1 MKILPTVIRGL
12 ACVCFVCAA
21 EMAFACDRIPAGE
34 TLWVRLTA
42 PITTYSAKPG
52 DPVHAVLT
60 EDLVCDDEVV
70 LPIGAPVEGVVRS
83 RRKVGLGFVHETASL
98 EIEFTQATAQPG
110 ISLDLVARVEEVEN
124 AREKVRN
131 GVILG
136 IRSTATVQGTANSRL
151 KHLPTWNP
159 YSDLILITYAATFP
173 IFPEPEIYYPAGTD
187 IRLQTTKEIPLPP
200 AMAAAGQLYPSPR
213 QPESSR
219 PESDQPEANQPE
231 SDQPEEDSLRQLVA
245 QMPTRATNTRH
256 VEADLINM
264 VFLGSETQV
273 KSAFRL
279 AGWNGAD
286 SHGPGAWA
294 KNFYALLNN
303 SGYPKQP
310 MMKFLLDGKPEDMKW
325 QRNLNSYGHRDHL
338 RLWQWTGKGAP
349 GPVASEPVAAEPV
362 WAGSCTHDD
371 SAAFNFRHF
380 RFMHHVAPH
389 IDDERSTVLRALT
402 FAGCVKSVSYVPRPV
417 PITSLRSTMG
427 EVMLTDGAVAVV
439 TLQDCRPVLPE
450 ADLSR
455 RRARFKPGNY
465 AFRYIR
471 RQVLGY
477 RNDIFRE
484 NFIYGAYALGRVT
497 VKALRPKPPIPG
509 IAKATR
515 PQTHTQPRTAVAAT
529 R

>member
-1 MKILPTVIRGL
+1 MKILPNMMRGL
-12 ACVCFVCAA
+12 GCVWFVCAA
-21 EMAFACDRIPAGE
+21 ALAFGCDRIPAGE

-42 PITTYSAKPG
+42 PISTYSAKPG

-70 LPIGAPVEGVVRS
+70 LPKGAPVEGVVRS
-83 RRKVGLGFVHETASL
+83 RRKVGLGFVHETAAL
-98 EIEFTQATAQPG
+98 EIEFTQATTRPG
-110 ISLDLVARVEEVEN
+110 LSLDLTARVEEVEN

-159 YSDLILITYAATFP
+159 YSDLILLTYAATFP

-187 IRLQTTKEIPLPP
+187 MRLRTAKEIALPP
-200 AMAAAGQLYPSPR
+200 GMAAAGQLSPSAAE
-213 QPESSR
+213 PE
-219 PESDQPEANQPE
+219 PDQP
-231 SDQPEEDSLRQLVA
+231 DDDSLRQLVA

-264 VFLGSETQV
+264 AFLGSEIQV
-273 KSAFRL
+273 KSAFRI

-303 SGYPKQP
+303 SGYAKQP

-325 QRNLNSYGHRDHL
+325 QRNLNSYGHRDHR
-338 RLWQWTGKGAP
+338 RLWQWTGRGAA
-349 GPVASEPVAAEPV
+349 GPVASQPV

-371 SAAFNFRHF
+371 SAAFNFEHF
-380 RFMHHVAPH
+380 RFMHHVAPA
-389 IDDERSTVLRALT
+389 IDDERSTVVRALT
-402 FAGCVKSVSYVPRPV
+402 FAGCVKSVSYVPRPE

-450 ADLSR
+450 ADLSAK
-455 RRARFKPGNY
+455 RARFKPGNY

-477 RNDIFRE
+477 RNDIFRA

-497 VKALRPKPPIPG
+497 VKALRPKPPIAG
-509 IAKATR
+509 IAKAT
-515 PQTHTQPRTAVAAT
+515 PPPTHTRTAVAAT

>member
-1 MKILPTVIRGL
+1 MKILPNLIRGL
-12 ACVCFVCAA
+12 GCVCFVCAA
-21 EMAFACDRIPAGE
+21 ASAFGCDQVPAGE

-42 PITTYSAKPG
+42 PISTYSAKPG
-52 DPVHAVLT
+52 DAVHAVLT
-60 EDLVCDDEVV
+60 EDLVCDNEVV
-70 LPIGAPVEGVVRS
+70 LPMGAPVEGVVRS
-83 RRKVGLGFVHETASL
+83 RHKVGFGFIHETASL
-98 EIEFTQATAQPG
+98 EIEFTRATARPG
-110 ISLDLVARVEEVEN
+110 IPLDLVARVEEVEN

-187 IRLQTTKEIPLPP
+187 MRLETMKEIALPP
-200 AMAAAGQLYPSPR
+200 GMAAAGHPSPSANP
-213 QPESSR
+213 PE
-219 PESDQPEANQPE
+219 PDQPDP
-231 SDQPEEDSLRQLVA
+231 DQPEEDSLRQLVA
-245 QMPTRATNTRH
+245 EIPARVTNTRH

-264 VFLGSETQV
+264 VLLGSESQV
-273 KSAFRL
+273 KSAFHL
-279 AGWNGAD
+279 VGWNGAD
-286 SHGPGAWA
+286 SHGAGAWA

-303 SGYPKQP
+303 SGYARQP

-338 RLWQWTGKGAP
+338 RLWQWTGK
-349 GPVASEPVAAEPV
+349 AATGPV
-362 WAGSCTHDD
+362 WAGSCTHDN

-389 IDDERSTVLRALT
+389 IDDERSTVLRTLA
-402 FAGCVKSVSYVPRPV
+402 FAGCVKSVSYVPRPD

-427 EVMLTDGAVAVV
+427 ELMLTDGDVAVV
-439 TLQDCRPVLPE
+439 TLEDCRPVLPE
-450 ADLSR
+450 ADLSAK
-455 RRARFKPGNY
+455 RARFKPGNY

-477 RNDIFRE
+477 RNLIFRE

-497 VKALRPKPPIPG
+497 VKALRPKPPIAP
-509 IAKATR
+509 IAKAT
-515 PQTHTQPRTAVAAT
+515 PPHTKTQTRTAVAAT